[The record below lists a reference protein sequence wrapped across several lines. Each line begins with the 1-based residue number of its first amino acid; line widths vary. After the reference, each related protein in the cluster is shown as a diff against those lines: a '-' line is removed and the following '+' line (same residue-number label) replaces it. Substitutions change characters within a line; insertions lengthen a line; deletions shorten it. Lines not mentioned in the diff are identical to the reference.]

1 MESGGELTLLDAVMV
16 GAGPQCDPRWERW
29 QREPMGEPGSVTAL
43 HIMSQLP
50 TADRQSERK
59 IRTFGVKN
67 STSGNDEDQVSE
79 RMLFCRMV

>member
-1 MESGGELTLLDAVMV
+1 M
-16 GAGPQCDPRWERW
+16 R
-29 QREPMGEPGSVTAL
+29 EPGSVPDL
-43 HIMSQLP
+43 HLLSQLP
-50 TADRQSERK
+50 TADRQSEGR